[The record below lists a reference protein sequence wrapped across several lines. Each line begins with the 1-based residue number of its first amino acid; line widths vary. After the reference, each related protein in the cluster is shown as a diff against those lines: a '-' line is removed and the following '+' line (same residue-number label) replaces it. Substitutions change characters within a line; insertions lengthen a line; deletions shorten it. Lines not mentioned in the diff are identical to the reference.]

1 MKKFCIE
8 IFRAMAALVVLVA
21 LLICIRWLLL
31 TETLAGQ
38 VIAALLVLGLLAAMA
53 VGAVFTIIA
62 FVKAVRTPKVDL
74 RCGTCT
80 EVQDCP
86 AAFTGVA
93 YPCPYYKECNTKKE
107 AAPGDQDAAHK

>member
-38 VIAALLVLGLLAAMA
+38 VIAALLVLGLLAATVA
-53 VGAVFTIIA
+53 GAVFIIIA
-62 FVKAVRTPKVDL
+62 LVKAARTPKVDL

-93 YPCPYYKECNTKKE
+93 YPCLYFKECNTKKG
-107 AAPGDQDAAHK
+107 AASGDPDAARK